1 MNNEEINQAKE
12 VLRKAGYNV
21 ESLWHIQD
29 VTDRYECDQE
39 TAYDILTNALE
50 RSIERTFDVISDEA
64 MFNEI
69 KEKQQ

>member
-21 ESLWHIQD
+21 ESLWHVQD

-69 KEKQQ
+69 KEKKQ